1 MEKAIVL
8 YKMANGKG
16 DAFNQISKSQSKS
29 IVGLLK
35 GRFNCKAMSTIQV
48 LVSINIIYSD
58 IQDSLFAK
66 ILYHSVDSCFRNFA
80 FTTMAKAVSCWK
92 RIISPKTNNN
102 SYKRTSATTDHERVR
117 TRTPSNIL
125 SDYNGKWSN
134 EHQCLSCCLLW
145 LFCSQQRKSVRC
157 ILTFFLYPYQI

>member
-8 YKMANGKG
+8 YKMAKSR
-16 DAFNQISKSQSKS
+16 NQISKSQSKS
-29 IVGLLK
+29 KVGLLK
-35 GRFNCKAMSTIQV
+35 GRFNCKAKSTIQV

-102 SYKRTSATTDHERVR
+102 SFKRTSATTDHERVLVPHQ
-117 TRTPSNIL
+117 TYYLIIME
-125 SDYNGKWSN
+125 NGAMN
-134 EHQCLSCCLLW
+134 TNVFLVVCCG
-145 LFCSQQRKSVRC
+145 FSVHSKESQQGV
-157 ILTFFLYPYQI
+157 F